1 MGLGPPSCDDCHVW
15 LILYMGERWMCPVCE
30 KDSKNGY
37 KHLFE
42 GEQLLP
48 DSEIPFLRFMK
59 GKSPN
64 P

>member
-1 MGLGPPSCDDCHVW
+1 
-15 LILYMGERWMCPVCE
+15 MGERWMCPVCE